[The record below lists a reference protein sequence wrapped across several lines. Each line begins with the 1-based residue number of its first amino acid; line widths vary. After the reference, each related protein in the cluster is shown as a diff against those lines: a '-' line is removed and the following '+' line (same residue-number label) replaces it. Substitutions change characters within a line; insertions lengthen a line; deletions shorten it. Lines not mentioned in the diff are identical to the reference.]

1 MSGCE
6 DTSSRTIIAGYGLP
20 GRAAAQA
27 LRLRNQAYCIIELNP
42 ATVDR
47 CEKGGTPII
56 EGDCRNPQVLQQA
69 GISKAKS
76 ILILIPNEKSAIEA
90 TIEARKLNPD
100 IHIVTRCHYTSS
112 GIDARSHGANEVVVE
127 EQIVAEELA
136 RRLGGESGE
145 TNETT

>member
-6 DTSSRTIIAGYGLP
+6 DTTSRTIIAGYGLP

-27 LRLRNQAYCIIELNP
+27 LRGRNEAYCIIELNP

-56 EGDCRNPQVLQQA
+56 EGDCRDAEVLRQA
-69 GISKAKS
+69 GIDKAKA
-76 ILILIPNEKSAIEA
+76 ILILIPNEKAAIEA

-100 IHIVTRCHYTSS
+100 IHIVTRCHYTST
-112 GIDARSHGANEVVVE
+112 GIDARSHGANEVIVE
-127 EQIVAEELA
+127 EQIVAEELS
-136 RRLGGESGE
+136 RRLGDKSVEKHESA
-145 TNETT
+145 